1 MMEIT
6 DILIVVISSIMGG
19 IVVYLFMSKLLQT
32 EKKERADDKS
42 MYENR
47 ICTLKEE
54 KKGSLKDAKLE
65 EEKKN

>member
-47 ICTLKEE
+47 ICTLEEE